1 MLMEDDNGDPIT
13 SKECLFGSCNFII
26 SFNAFFV
33 ALDKDFVDLIGLY
46 SCNVL
51 DKVINSHFSSLDPYI
66 YAVYIASSIV
76 VFNFRPKSFYLFF

>member
-1 MLMEDDNGDPIT
+1 MEDDNGDPIT
-13 SKECLFGSCNFII
+13 SKECFFGSCNSSI
-26 SFNAFFV
+26 SFN

-51 DKVINSHFSSLDPYI
+51 YKVIKYHFSSLDPCI